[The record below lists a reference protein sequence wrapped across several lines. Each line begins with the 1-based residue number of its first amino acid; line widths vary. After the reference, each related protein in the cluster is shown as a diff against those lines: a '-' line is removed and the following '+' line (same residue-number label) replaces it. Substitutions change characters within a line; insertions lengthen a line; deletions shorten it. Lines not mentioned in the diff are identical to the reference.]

1 MDAMTSAERLSAAI
15 AGQPVDRLPWSP
27 FLAYFW
33 EAQPEAR
40 RNRGQL
46 DFLREVGADPLW
58 RGAPCPVRAI
68 VDGIEISEIKDPT
81 SIRTETRTPV
91 GNLHTR
97 HQLSGPGGT
106 WFLVEHALKTVA
118 DFRTRRWIEEHT
130 RFEVDLSPV
139 DQHFAGDGREGLSIG
154 MLLPRGKTAFQS
166 LVETLVGTEELAYAL
181 ADFPDE
187 VEALYAVMVEN
198 DLRAARLAV
207 AGPYRHFITW
217 EDSSTQ
223 NYSPAQYRR
232 YIAPE
237 IASLCGI
244 LHDQGKHYIQHACG
258 HVKALLPT
266 MLASGVTAVESL
278 SPRPTG
284 NVSLAEARSALGS
297 KVGIIGGIELT
308 EFLRRPLPEFRAYVE
323 QVIADGAGGPFV
335 LANSDSC
342 PPGVAVEKFR
352 LVGDIVRAR

>member
-1 MDAMTSAERLSAAI
+1 MDSMTSFERLDAAI
-15 AGQPVDRLPWSP
+15 AGKPVDRLPWSP

-33 EAQPEAR
+33 EAQPEDR
-40 RNRGQL
+40 RSRGPL
-46 DFLREVGADPLW
+46 AFLHEVGADPLW
-58 RGAPCPVRAI
+58 RGAPCPVRSI
-68 VDGIEISEIKDPT
+68 VDGIEISETKDEAN
-81 SIRTETRTPV
+81 IRTETRTPV

-106 WFLVEHALKTVA
+106 WFLVEHALRTVA
-118 DFRTRRWIEEHT
+118 DFRIQLWIEEHT
-130 RFEVDLSPV
+130 RFEIDLTQVDE
-139 DQHFAGDGREGLSIG
+139 HFAGDGREGLSIG
-154 MLLPRGKTAFQS
+154 MLFPRGKTAFQS

-187 VEALYAVMVEN
+187 VEALYTVMRDN

-207 AGPYRHFITW
+207 EAPYRHFITW

-237 IASLCGI
+237 IADLCQI
-244 LHDQGKHYIQHACG
+244 LHGQGKHYIQHACG

-266 MLASGVTAVESL
+266 MHASGVTAVESL

-284 NVSLAEARSALGS
+284 NVSLAEARSALGP
-297 KVGIIGGIELT
+297 KVGIIGGIEPT

-323 QVIADGAGGPFV
+323 QVIADGEGGPFV

-342 PPGVAVEKFR
+342 PPGVTIEKFR
-352 LVGDIVRAR
+352 LVGDIVRGH